1 MISAIFS
8 IKNELNADILNFYN
22 NSIFAFDF
30 KEEVFWISDTLDNN
44 SSKKIA
50 INIVKDSF
58 NIYKISICKMLPIFA
73 YVNIEQTN
81 AIVVDAQRAK
91 VINSFKIQDSKI
103 ESISI
108 SQKGDTILIG
118 GKNGVLSRWDVYSGK
133 LIDMPNKHKDS
144 ILFAK
149 ESSNKRFV
157 VSIGYDRSILFFDKF
172 KDKSF
177 IINCDVS
184 ATIRSAVFFDHCKFL
199 ALGDMSGYI
208 YIIDTDTKL
217 VLNKFQA
224 TSARIIDICYYKNSY
239 IFYLNSNGVIGI
251 VDFLNGERVLDSF
264 MPNKRYKSF
273 AIEDNFIILSTQDK
287 MIYSYDFNSFIDYG
301 VSLVNNNDIIGAYK
315 FIEDNQFLKYEDF
328 YLRLEAKFQADL
340 LEARALA
347 CGNKYQL
354 AMEVLNKYSQ
364 IPSKNKDILNLTSNI
379 NAITEF
385 EELMSN
391 NLAVR
396 AIPKAEKNPILRELK
411 SYIDFENRFRKVLII
426 AKELTKKG
434 KKSDADAI
442 LMQYKKISSK
452 IRIIQE
458 VLSNP
463 YKVDEA
469 IKAIRYKDYA
479 IYFKLKKEFK
489 FVDSL
494 EESKD
499 IENDGEV
506 YYYELLN
513 SFYSM
518 DIEKCR
524 KCIEILKYFKQYK
537 EFVMEMEFKLYEIV
551 NILEDEAKL
560 S

>member
-1 MISAIFS
+1 MIDPVFN
-8 IKNELNADILNFYN
+8 IKNEFNADTINFYN

-30 KEEVFWISDTLDNN
+30 KEEIFWISDTLDNN
-44 SSKKIA
+44 SAKKIA

-58 NIYKISICKMLPIFA
+58 NTYKISICKTLPIFA
-73 YVNIEQTN
+73 YVNIDQTN
-81 AIVVDAQRAK
+81 AIVVDTQRSK

-103 ESISI
+103 ESISL
-108 SQKGDTILIG
+108 SEKGDTILIG
-118 GKNGVLSRWDVYSGK
+118 GKNGVLSRWGIYSGK

-149 ESSNKRFV
+149 ESFDKRFV
-157 VSIGYDRSILFFDKF
+157 LSIGYDRSVLLFDKF

-177 IINCDVS
+177 MINCDAN

-217 VLNKFQA
+217 MLNKFQA
-224 TSARIIDICYYKNSY
+224 TAARIIEICYYKNSY
-239 IFYLNSNGVIGI
+239 IFYLNENGVIGI
-251 VDFLNGERVLDSF
+251 ADFLNGERVLDSF
-264 MPNKRYKSF
+264 MSSKRYRAF
-273 AIEDNFIILSTQDK
+273 TIEDNCIILSTQDK
-287 MIYSYDFNSFIDYG
+287 MICSYDFNSFIDYG

-315 FIEDNQFLKYEDF
+315 FVQDNQFLKYEDF

-347 CGNKYQL
+347 CSNKYQL

-396 AIPKAEKNPILRELK
+396 AIPKAEKNPILCELK
-411 SYIDFENRFRKVLII
+411 SYIDFENRFKKVLII

-434 KKSDADAI
+434 KKSDADTI
-442 LMQYKKISSK
+442 MMQYKKIPSK

-458 VLSNP
+458 VISNP
-463 YKVDEA
+463 HKVDEA
-469 IKAIRYKDYA
+469 IEAIRHKDYKT
-479 IYFKLKKEFK
+479 YFKLKKDFK

-494 EESKD
+494 QDSKV
-499 IENDGEV
+499 IENDGEA
-506 YYYELLN
+506 YYYELLD

-518 DIEKCR
+518 DLENCK
-524 KCIEILKYFKQYK
+524 KCIEVLKNFKQYK
-537 EFVMEMEFKLYEIV
+537 EFVMEMEFKVYEIA
-551 NILEDEAKL
+551 NILENDTKL
-560 S
+560 L